1 MCSSDLIAFTALPPA
16 MANIKD
22 GKLRGLAVLNARRS
36 PALPDMPTNAEAGI
50 PDLESDTLTGI
61 VAPAGTP
68 EDIIGRWRADIAK
81 AVATAEVKERLET
94 LGFAPVANT
103 PDEFGARIKLE
114 IAKWSKVV
122 HAANIKAD

>member
-1 MCSSDLIAFTALPPA
+1 

-36 PALPDMPTNAEAGI
+36 PSLPDVPTNAEAGI

-68 EDIIGRWRADIAK
+68 RDIIDRWRGDIAK
-81 AVATAEVKERLET
+81 AVATSDVKERLET

-114 IAKWSKVV
+114 IAKWSKVI
-122 HAANIKAD
+122 HDANIKAD